1 MAERTVSDI
10 LESLARIE
18 ADLRTIAKNSADHE
32 ARLRE
37 LEQKSGKRLEAIV
50 SAAIGAVIVG
60 LVGYVIGK
68 LF

>member
-1 MAERTVSDI
+1 MAERTVTEI

-18 ADLRTIAKNSADHE
+18 TNVKTIAKNSADHE

-37 LEQKSGKRLEAIV
+37 LEQKNGKRMDALTL
-50 SAAIGAVIVG
+50 AAISAVVVG
-60 LVGYVIGK
+60 VIGYAIGK